1 MTLKINFEANSN
13 SLENLTPDRIRF
25 TSSANQETSTI
36 TLNFYNPTRLF
47 NSSIILNERQSIKA
61 SVSLDLNCDYTTK
74 DIRIIWVNGKPL
86 ILQAI
91 FLLTSKVES
100 LRLKHYLETNLKKKN
115 SE

>member
-1 MTLKINFEANSN
+1 MPLKIKFEANSN
-13 SLENLTPDRIRF
+13 SLENVVPDRIRF
-25 TSSANQETSTI
+25 TSSANQETSTV

-47 NSSIILNERQSIKA
+47 DSAIILTEQQSIKA
-61 SVSLDLNCDYTTK
+61 SFSLNVNWKYTTK

-100 LRLKHYLETNLKKKN
+100 MKLKHYLQINL
-115 SE
+115 

>member
-1 MTLKINFEANSN
+1 MPLKIKFEINSD
-13 SLENLTPDRIRF
+13 SLEDVVPDRIRF
-25 TSSANQETSTI
+25 TSSANQETSTV

-47 NSSIILNERQSIKA
+47 NSNIILSEQQSIKA
-61 SVSLDLNCDYTTK
+61 SFSLNVNWKYTTK

-100 LRLKHYLETNLKKKN
+100 IKLKHYLQINL
-115 SE
+115 